1 MGQTTEH
8 IETDIHKTREDLRS
22 NFVELESKVKSVTDW
37 KQPFRNNPG
46 TMVAAA
52 FGAGALLAT
61 MGRGR
66 KRARAVMPLSSAG
79 TRDVGGQDNAGLGRQ
94 KHQVLET
101 WDGIKSAL
109 VGVAATEITGYLGKW
124 VPGFQEHLNK
134 ADSTGKLPPPKGPL

>member
-1 MGQTTEH
+1 MGQTTDQ

-22 NFVELESKVKSVTDW
+22 NFVELENKVKSVTDW
-37 KQPFRNNPG
+37 KQHFKNNTG

-52 FGAGALLAT
+52 FGAGALLAM

-66 KRARAVMPLSSAG
+66 RHARVVMPSSSTVKPDEERMGPA
-79 TRDVGGQDNAGLGRQ
+79 RLGRQ

-109 VGVAATEITGYLGKW
+109 VGVAATEITGYLGKL
-124 VPGFQEHLNK
+124 VPGFQEQLNK
-134 ADSTGKLPPPKGPL
+134 AESTKTLSSLNEPL